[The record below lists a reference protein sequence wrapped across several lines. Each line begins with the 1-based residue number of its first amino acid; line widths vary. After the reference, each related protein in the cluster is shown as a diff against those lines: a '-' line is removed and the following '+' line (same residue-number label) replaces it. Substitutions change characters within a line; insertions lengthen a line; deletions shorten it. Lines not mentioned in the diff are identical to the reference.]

1 MSEEFKPFAT
11 VKVSKIRRVIA
22 AWEAIKGHTKDE
34 DGDID
39 MTMEYLIVSCFPD
52 LWKNFQNNIRDQY
65 TKGYMEGF
73 KEGQLSMEEN
83 NESDT

>member
-11 VKVSKIRRVIA
+11 VKVSKIKRVIA
-22 AWEAIKGHTKDE
+22 AWEAIKGYTKDE

-52 LWKNFQNNIRDQY
+52 LWRNFQNNIRDQY

-73 KEGQLSMEEN
+73 KEGQLSVEEN
-83 NESDT
+83 NESDA